1 MSSISSLD
9 ARISGID
16 FGSRQGYA
24 VAKLTMDQ
32 AKTEG
37 EAAVDLVK
45 AAAEVGKR
53 AVSDPSGPSGR
64 SLDAYA

>member
-1 MSSISSLD
+1 MSSISTLD
-9 ARISGID
+9 ARVSGID

-24 VAKLTMDQ
+24 VAKLTLDQ
-32 AKTEG
+32 AKSEG

-53 AVSDPSGPSGR
+53 AVSDPAGPSGR
-64 SLDAYA
+64 TLDAYA